1 MAMMT
6 PRDATLIAT
15 ATDNKVKIN
24 LRLDTEKKRRNNHL
38 IDSLTDHSNMKVN
51 SSLVLRPSTPLASK
65 CEVGGKACEQAYQVS
80 RVRRKGRVTILLEM
94 FGFSL

>member
-24 LRLDTEKKRRNNHL
+24 LRLDTEKKEE
-38 IDSLTDHSNMKVN
+38 K
-51 SSLVLRPSTPLASK
+51 
-65 CEVGGKACEQAYQVS
+65 
-80 RVRRKGRVTILLEM
+80 
-94 FGFSL
+94 